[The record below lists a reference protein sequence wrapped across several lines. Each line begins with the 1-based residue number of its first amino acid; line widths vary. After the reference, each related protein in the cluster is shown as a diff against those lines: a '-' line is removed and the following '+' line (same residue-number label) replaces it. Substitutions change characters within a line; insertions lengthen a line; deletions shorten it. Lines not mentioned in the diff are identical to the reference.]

1 MRRKYSVEKSDCLKA
16 RTSDLS
22 EHRKN
27 DFSLSP
33 SGKVTSCKDEGT
45 VALALAV
52 TPEKKRASPIGLT
65 MENLT
70 LDPTCGSGGG
80 SGSGSG
86 SAIGSGSEGRRRN
99 YKLSSLEVMRA
110 ALQSIDI
117 HNWSLFA

>member
-70 LDPTCGSGGG
+70 LDPTCGSG
-80 SGSGSG
+80 SG
-86 SAIGSGSEGRRRN
+86 SAIGSGSEGRRRTW
-99 YKLSSLEVMRA
+99 KLSSLEVMRA

>member
-1 MRRKYSVEKSDCLKA
+1 M
-16 RTSDLS
+16 S

-33 SGKVTSCKDEGT
+33 SGKVISCKDEGT

-52 TPEKKRASPIGLT
+52 TPEKKRANIGLT

-86 SAIGSGSEGRRRN
+86 SAIGSGSEGRRRT

>member
-1 MRRKYSVEKSDCLKA
+1 M
-16 RTSDLS
+16 S

-86 SAIGSGSEGRRRN
+86 SGSAIGSGSEGRRRT